1 MLKPATVV
9 DLRRYAILSSTKLSP
24 HVLTFYFL
32 LFSFLFIQIRCDGK
46 RPHCS
51 QCASVGFECKIS
63 DKLSRRAF
71 PRGYTESLEDRVRQ
85 LESENHKLLNL
96 LDIKDEQMELL
107 AKVDA
112 VHDSIKPRPA
122 PASDSPS
129 NPNTNSINKNNNSPG
144 SINASSSPNKPE
156 TPDVYIVSSPDR
168 ISASKNFMG
177 ASTGSIFVTAFVEK
191 LRNKNVAVVP
201 LVEKLFETLECLQ
214 PSATN
219 SNNSTNNNNNMYNN
233 STNNNTTH
241 NNSNNNS
248 QPYTSPMVD
257 YLPTPASISTP
268 ASINTPGHSESPEKL
283 SFGFG
288 IPNRL
293 SSDKLTTIY
302 FNEWNS
308 MYNIIDQAAFLD
320 EYQLLMTELSTGE
333 AGGLYDMKKDK
344 DNIFFVTILLVLA
357 LGSLAS
363 KDKTSATMV
372 SESIKLDQDWKNA
385 FTPQLQTKPAYSTL
399 RALLLALLYSLHTGN
414 TEDIW
419 HYRMM
424 TVNMAQRLGLH
435 RKVTDSA
442 IVGEEDC
449 RNRLLWTTYSLDC
462 FAAAQIGAPRLF
474 NDVNIECPLPTKGF
488 NEPCELS
495 VYQFSACLAKIIETL
510 YTSKVKSH
518 PYKTVV
524 MLEDHLESW
533 KRELPTELKFEFAD
547 GAPVA
552 QSSSP
557 VHQKSPLFFMFY
569 HYARILLHLPALCS
583 PPDNNTK
590 RGLSTVSVIQ
600 SAKLLL
606 ELLNYLKARNVTS
619 TLPLNTYKASVF
631 FGSLVLYGAVDYSKS
646 GALLTEVRKTLSVTL
661 TQLHSD
667 LIVRKPG
674 VITQESFFIFEE
686 ICEILSSLNN
696 NPVAS
701 LTTTTGVVASGTN
714 NLRSTE
720 DKKKRK
726 GGKKDAAK
734 GQAEIKEQVSPPAVS
749 QTEDREA
756 LRYSAINDLLY
767 LNTIASQ
774 KRKQQQE
781 KQTIQSQVSASSTVH
796 SQTQHQTL
804 TQPQTQAQPQTI
816 PIPRALS
823 VTAVTRKIGSPL
835 SQPNLPQHQGHS
847 MYSVSPPSI
856 PKIYDAE
863 RKPTGL
869 ACHNNSSSNLVHHVS
884 PPHSAIGPVPPGP
897 TRDEHLAAHGV
908 SSNFR
913 LHHDNTNTK
922 SNSPSISAHNS
933 NESHKLH
940 HNSSGGVHASPSST
954 IEQPM
959 HFENYH
965 NDPILLQKLFRDTK
979 DMI

>member
-1 MLKPATVV
+1 
-9 DLRRYAILSSTKLSP
+9 
-24 HVLTFYFL
+24 
-32 LFSFLFIQIRCDGK
+32 
-46 RPHCS
+46 
-51 QCASVGFECKIS
+51 
-63 DKLSRRAF
+63 
-71 PRGYTESLEDRVRQ
+71 
-85 LESENHKLLNL
+85 
-96 LDIKDEQMELL
+96 MELL

-112 VHDSIKPRPA
+112 VHDMIKPRPA

-129 NPNTNSINKNNNSPG
+129 NPNTNNIDKNNNSPG
-144 SINASSSPNKPE
+144 NINISSSPNKTE

-168 ISASKNFMG
+168 ISANKNFMG

-191 LRNKNVAVVP
+191 LRSKNAAVVP

-219 SNNSTNNNNNMYNN
+219 NNNSNNNNNNNSNNNIYNN
-233 STNNNTTH
+233 TTTH

-248 QPYTSPMVD
+248 QPYTSPVVD

-308 MYNIIDQAAFLD
+308 MYNIIDQTAFLD

-344 DNIFFVTILLVLA
+344 DNIFLVTILLVLA
-357 LGSLAS
+357 LGSLAL

-419 HYRMM
+419 HYRVM

-435 RKVTDSA
+435 RKVTDPA
-442 IVGEEDC
+442 VVGEEDC
-449 RNRLLWTTYSLDC
+449 RNRLLWITYSLDC

-488 NEPCELS
+488 NQPCELS

-518 PYKTVV
+518 SYKTVV

-533 KRELPTELKFEFAD
+533 KRELPAELKFEFSD

-590 RGLSTVSVIQ
+590 RGLSTVSVVQ

-606 ELLNYLKARNVTS
+606 ELLNYLKTRNVTS

-714 NLRSTE
+714 NLRSTD

-726 GGKKDAAK
+726 GGKKDTTK
-734 GQAEIKEQVSPPAVS
+734 GQTVMKEPVSPPVVS

-781 KQTIQSQVSASSTVH
+781 KQAMQSQVLAPSAVH
-796 SQTQHQTL
+796 SQTQA
-804 TQPQTQAQPQTI
+804 QAQTI
-816 PIPRALS
+816 PIPRPLS
-823 VTAVTRKIGSPL
+823 GTAVPRKVGLPL
-835 SQPNLPQHQGHS
+835 SQANLTQHPGRS

-863 RKPTGL
+863 GKPTGL
-869 ACHNNSSSNLVHHVS
+869 ARHDNSSSNLVHHAS
-884 PPHSAIGPVPPGP
+884 PPHLAIGPVPPGP
-897 TRDEHLAAHGV
+897 TRDEHLAAHDA
-908 SSNFR
+908 SNSLR
-913 LHHDNTNTK
+913 IHHNNTNNK
-922 SNSPSISAHNS
+922 SNNPSISAHNS

-940 HNSSGGVHASPSST
+940 HNSSGSVHISQSST